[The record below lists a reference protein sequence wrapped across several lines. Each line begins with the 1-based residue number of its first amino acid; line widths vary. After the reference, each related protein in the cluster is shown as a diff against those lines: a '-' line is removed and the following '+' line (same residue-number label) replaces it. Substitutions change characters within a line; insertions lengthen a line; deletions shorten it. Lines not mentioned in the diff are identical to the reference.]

1 MCAGGA
7 AAWRRPGVTRFTMG
21 YNPSLTRYNQTEST
35 SARLFA
41 VGRSLILKPYLL
53 FTASAAFSVA
63 SAMAQD
69 KPVPVE
75 QEPYHH
81 VQLKNDDIVVI
92 HAVLPPGERT
102 AYHIH
107 SCDRT
112 GVEISNNTTTGQRFG
127 EAEAAPKPSS
137 PGDVF
142 SDTCTDKPLI
152 HRVHNVGS
160 TTMDVI
166 DIELLHRPEHPST
179 STAGP
184 VAVENP
190 SVRVYKWVIAPATAT
205 PMHTHTRPY
214 LIVAATPMQL
224 RMTSPDGQ
232 SRIETVKAGDF
243 HWVNIPVTHALT
255 NQGIEDGQIVEFELK

>member
-1 MCAGGA
+1 MQQD
-7 AAWRRPGVTRFTMG
+7 RL
-21 YNPSLTRYNQTEST
+21 NN
-35 SARLFA
+35 SA
-41 VGRSLILKPYLL
+41 VVSVKRSLILKLHLVFAAYLAL
-53 FTASAAFSVA
+53 FVA
-63 SAMAQD
+63 PGTAQD

-75 QEPYHH
+75 EEPYHH

-92 HAVLPPGERT
+92 HAILAPGERT

-127 EAEAAPKPSS
+127 EAEDAPKPSS

-142 SDTCTDKPLI
+142 SDSCTDKPLI

-166 DIELLHRPEHPST
+166 DIELLHRPEHPSA

-184 VAVENP
+184 VAIENP
-190 SVRVYKWVIAPATAT
+190 SVRVYKWVIAPATSTA
-205 PMHTHTRPY
+205 MHTHTRPY

-224 RMTSPDGQ
+224 KMTAPDGQ
-232 SRIETVKAGDF
+232 SRVETVKAGDF
-243 HWVNIPVTHALT
+243 HWVNVPVTHSLSNEGST
-255 NQGIEDGQIVEFELK
+255 GGQIVEFELK

>member
-1 MCAGGA
+1 MKCRYVVVFSALLA
-7 AAWRRPGVTRFTMG
+7 ATLGRA
-21 YNPSLTRYNQTEST
+21 QTPPP
-35 SARLFA
+35 
-41 VGRSLILKPYLL
+41 V
-53 FTASAAFSVA
+53 SVV
-63 SAMAQD
+63 D
-69 KPVPVE
+69 
-75 QEPYHH
+75 EPYHH
-81 VQLKNDDIVVI
+81 VKLKNDDVVVI
-92 HAVLPPGERT
+92 RATLPPGQRT

-127 EAEAAPKPSS
+127 EAEDSPKAAV

-142 SDTCTDKPLI
+142 SDSCTDKPLI

-179 STAGP
+179 SIAGP

-190 SVRVYKWVIAPATAT
+190 SVRVYKWVIAPGTAST
-205 PMHTHTRPY
+205 MHTHTRPY

-224 RMTSPDGQ
+224 KMAGPDGQ
-232 SRIETVKAGDF
+232 SRAEQVKAGDF
-243 HWVNIPVTHALT
+243 HWVTVPVSHSLGNEGSA
-255 NQGIEDGQIVEFELK
+255 DGLVVEFELK

>member
-1 MCAGGA
+1 MVA
-7 AAWRRPGVTRFTMG
+7 F
-21 YNPSLTRYNQTEST
+21 
-35 SARLFA
+35 
-41 VGRSLILKPYLL
+41 GRSRILRTHLVL
-53 FTASAAFSVA
+53 AACVTFCFVSAT
-63 SAMAQD
+63 AQD

-92 HAVLPPGERT
+92 HAILPPGERT

-112 GVEISNNTTTGQRFG
+112 GVEISNNTTTSQRFG
-127 EAEAAPKPSS
+127 EAEDAPKPSV

-152 HRVHNVGS
+152 HRVHNVGN

-179 STAGP
+179 SAAGP
-184 VAVENP
+184 VALENP
-190 SVRVYKWVIAPATAT
+190 SVRVYKWVIAAGTATA
-205 PMHTHTRPY
+205 MHTHTRPY
-214 LIVAATPMQL
+214 LIVAAAPMQL
-224 RMTSPDGQ
+224 KMTAPDGQ
-232 SRIETVKAGDF
+232 SRVETVKAGDF
-243 HWVNIPVTHALT
+243 HWVNVPVTHSLA
-255 NQGIEDGQIVEFELK
+255 NEGPAEGQIVEFELK